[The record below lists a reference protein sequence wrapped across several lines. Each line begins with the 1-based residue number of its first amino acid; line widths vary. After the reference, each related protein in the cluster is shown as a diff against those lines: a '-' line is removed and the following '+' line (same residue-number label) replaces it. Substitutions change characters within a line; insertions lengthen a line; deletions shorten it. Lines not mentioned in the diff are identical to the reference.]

1 MVIFMTTLKEIA
13 ARCGCSVATVS
24 KALNFMPDIGAET
37 AQKIREMANE
47 MGYVPNA
54 AARTLKT
61 NRSHT
66 IGLLMFLRGES
77 VWLHDHFARV
87 AAGIQEA
94 IEAAG
99 YDLTPV
105 TCADEHLAGRYLEH
119 CRHRGYDGVIVMSG
133 TFNESGLQE
142 LVDSS
147 IPLVTIDYAFPQH
160 SAIFTDHAQGMRDL
174 VRYAYDKGHRRIA
187 YIYGMHGTVAN
198 TRLTAFQESCGS
210 LGLQIPPEYI
220 KPSLYRDLDASAKAT
235 QELMALPQP
244 PTCIFYP
251 DDYAYVG
258 GMNVLMDM
266 GLRIPEDISVAGY
279 DGIPLA
285 GLLRPTPTTVLQDG
299 VAAGRSAGNELLRAL
314 NAPRAFVPQHITIPT
329 TLIPGQSIR
338 DLNNRFLTKG

>member
-1 MVIFMTTLKEIA
+1 MVNAMTTLKEIA

-24 KALNFMPDIGAET
+24 KALNAMPDIGAET
-37 AQKIREMANE
+37 AQRIREIAHE

-77 VWLHDHFARV
+77 VWLHDHFCRV

-105 TCADEHLAGRYLEH
+105 TCSEDHLTGRYLEH
-119 CRHRGYDGVIVMSG
+119 CRHRGYDGVIIMSG
-133 TFNESGLQE
+133 SYTEDGLQE
-142 LVDSS
+142 LVDSTL
-147 IPLVTIDYAFPQH
+147 PLVTIDSAFPQH
-160 SAIFTDHAQGMRDL
+160 SSVSNDHAQGMHDL

-187 YIYGMHGTVAN
+187 FIYGIHSEVALI
-198 TRLTAFQESCGS
+198 RLHAFQETCKS
-210 LGLQIPPEYI
+210 LGLDIPDEYI
-220 KPSLYRDLDASAKAT
+220 KPALYRDLDASAKAT
-235 QELMALPQP
+235 RELMALPEP

-258 GMNVLMDM
+258 GMNALLDM

-285 GLLRPTPTTVLQDG
+285 GLLRPKLTTVLQDG
-299 VAAGRSAGNELLRAL
+299 VAEGRSAGNELLRAL
-314 NAPRAFVPQHITIPT
+314 HSPRNFVPQHIVIPT
-329 TLIPGQSIR
+329 TLIPGNSIR
-338 DLNNRFLTKG
+338 NLNE